1 MAPRN
6 NASVMSF
13 MFRSEIVRYCLLT
26 NRGTTNILRSRMEAN
41 LANKGSSSFKGSG
54 HVEAL
59 RPDRDINGI

>member
-1 MAPRN
+1 MVPRN

-13 MFRSEIVRYCLLT
+13 LFRGEIVQYCLLT
-26 NRGTTNILRSRMEAN
+26 NRGAINIFRSRMEAN